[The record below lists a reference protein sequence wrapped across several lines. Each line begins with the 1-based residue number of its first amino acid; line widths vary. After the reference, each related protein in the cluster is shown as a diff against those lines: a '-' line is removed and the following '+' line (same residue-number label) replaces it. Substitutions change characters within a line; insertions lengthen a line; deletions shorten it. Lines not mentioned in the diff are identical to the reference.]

1 MELNMTEHGFDV
13 NVSYSESKDFDNSVV
28 LALIN
33 QLVEALRGV
42 EDVSIS
48 ISSEYAID
56 EDAEEVLEDMVTEYT
71 DEDSEEESDEEDTE
85 ESDEDKTEE
94 DK

>member
-1 MELNMTEHGFDV
+1 MELKMTEHGFDV
-13 NVSYSESKDFDNSVV
+13 NASYSESEDFDNSVV
-28 LALIN
+28 ISLIN

-56 EDAEEVLEDMVTEYT
+56 EDAEEVLEYMATKYT